1 MVAPAIGVSSAVF
14 RVPLIV
20 KGVVAERVTC
30 VRCGTFVLGTW

>member
-1 MVAPAIGVSSAVF
+1 
-14 RVPLIV
+14 VPLIV